1 MRNHMLIRL
10 LTCLSLLTLCIVS
23 IVPGQES
30 RVLIRPTPQED
41 IVLALPD
48 IVSLPPTTESA
59 ALSEM
64 LNQVLWDDLKFSGY
78 FALPGRS
85 FYPPQIIGNW
95 RDVGYD
101 AWRDL
106 KVSYLSAGTL
116 KQINKETVSVHFQL
130 VDMKRHALGFERE
143 ISGDIRA
150 VAHRWADELVFILTA
165 GASRGIASTKIAFTS
180 QHGAQKEIHTMDY
193 DGHGPRA
200 FINNGAMNLFPAWSW
215 DNSKIAFISDRSHP
229 WELNIYSFVDGARLP
244 FPTFNSTA
252 STPSFSP
259 DGTRIAFALRTPQHG
274 LDIYVSKLDGSD
286 QTNITNNPADD
297 TSPTWAPSGRQIA
310 FASKRED
317 DSLQLYICDADGTNV
332 RRLLKERG
340 EADSPSW
347 APDGK
352 WVAFHWKPRRT
363 GLFDI
368 YLAEVSSG
376 RISQLTSL
384 SGNNVNPSWAPDS
397 RHIAFESDRTGSSQI
412 YIMQVGADSPEIR
425 MITNRGKNSAPA
437 WGPSVD
443 R

>member
-1 MRNHMLIRL
+1 MINRILIFIPFL
-10 LTCLSLLTLCIVS
+10 LLCLAS
-23 IVPGQES
+23 ITFSQEEP
-30 RVLIRPTPQED
+30 RVFIRPTPQEEV
-41 IVLALPD
+41 ILALPD
-48 IVSLPPTTESA
+48 ITLVSAPTTESTN
-59 ALSEM
+59 LLGI
-64 LNQVLWDDLKFSGY
+64 LNQVLWEDLKFAGY
-78 FALPGRS
+78 FTLLGKS

-106 KVSYLSAGTL
+106 NVSYLSTGTL
-116 KQINKETVSVHFQL
+116 KYINKETVSVQFQL
-130 VDMKRHALGFERE
+130 IDMKRHSLGFGHE

-150 VAHRWADELVFILTA
+150 VAHRWADEVVFNLTA
-165 GASRGIASTKIAFTS
+165 GASRGIASTKITFTS
-180 QHGAQKEIHTMDY
+180 KHGDQKEIHTMDY

-200 FINNGAMNLFPAWSW
+200 FVSNGAMNLFPVWSS
-215 DNSKIAFISDRSHP
+215 DNSKIAFISDRSRP
-229 WELNIYSFVDGARLP
+229 WEINIYSFVDGARLP
-244 FPTFNSTA
+244 FQTFNSTA

-259 DGTRIAFALRTPQHG
+259 DGTRIAFALSTPRGG
-274 LDIYVSKLDGSD
+274 LDIFVSKLDGSD
-286 QTNITNNPADD
+286 RTDITNNPADD

-347 APDGK
+347 SPDGK

-363 GLFDI
+363 GQFDI
-368 YLAEVSSG
+368 YLVEVSSG
-376 RISQLTSL
+376 KISQLTSL

-412 YIMQVGADSPEIR
+412 YIMRLGADPSEIR
-425 MITNRGKNSAPA
+425 MITNRGNNGTPA
-437 WGPSVD
+437 WGAYVD